1 MLISYIL
8 NIYTNYVKI
17 NEVIVLIMNILRNF
31 TSIEYDHI
39 VFLIIIDLQ
48 LKNLTSFVFN
58 SVIIIM
64 PYENE
69 HKFVIRHV

>member
-39 VFLIIIDLQ
+39 VFLIITDHQ
-48 LKNLTSFVFN
+48 LKNLISFVFN

-64 PYENE
+64 LYENE
-69 HKFVIRHV
+69 HRFVIRHV